1 MSKPWNDVKGATKTI
16 TKTPLPKGGA
26 PVVKK
31 AASLVTM
38 IDDMNKKALS
48 FGKAEDGRSGD
59 KFVKV
64 TLDDERIVL
73 GCCKLPTYTR
83 IPFDVGPF
91 KGKGGGGGNENNSWS
106 MSVDI
111 TADQY
116 TEYAAFEEK
125 LKEGLFEQRDE
136 MFPGTK
142 EKTKKSMTK
151 DSFLEKFNPVVKGPD
166 LSKGYPARLKVT
178 VPHEATGFDGKPLP
192 MPHIQICNMLDDEK
206 TITKRV
212 TGTIHDLKAKS
223 AVVPVFK
230 VVRGVYAGNHGWG
243 MKLTLESCIIIKN
256 RSGDTAV
263 TIDMSEVNELDE
275 TAEELGMAGDTPAKF
290 EGENA
295 TDAGGEEAD
304 TSQFGGEEAY
314 PPP

>member
-1 MSKPWNDVKGATKTI
+1 MSKPWSDVKGATKTI
-16 TKTPLPKGGA
+16 TKTSLPKGGT

-31 AASLVTM
+31 VTSLVTM
-38 IDDMNKKALS
+38 IDDLNKKALS
-48 FGKAEDGRSGD
+48 FGKVEDGRSGD
-59 KFVKV
+59 KFVKIS
-64 TLDDERIVL
+64 LDEERIVL
-73 GCCKLPTYTR
+73 GCCKLPTFTR
-83 IPFDVGPF
+83 IPFDAGPF

-106 MSVDI
+106 ISVDI

-116 TEYAAFEEK
+116 TEYATFEEK
-125 LKEGLFEQRDE
+125 LKNGLYDQRDE
-136 MFPGTK
+136 MFPGVK

-151 DSFLEKFNPVVKGPD
+151 DSFLEKFNPAVKGPD

-192 MPHIQICNMLDDEK
+192 MPHIQTCNMLDDEQ

-212 TGTIHDLKAKS
+212 TGNIHDLKAKS

-243 MKLTLESCIIIKN
+243 MKLTLESCIVIKN

-263 TIDMSEVNELDE
+263 TIDMSDVNELDE
-275 TAEELGMAGDTPAKF
+275 TAEELGMATDTPEKF
-290 EGENA
+290 DGADGAE
-295 TDAGGEEAD
+295 AGGEEAD
-304 TSQFGGEEAY
+304 VSQFGGEEAY
-314 PPP
+314 PPA